1 GRRAR
6 RAPAHAAGGL
16 APVRHPGARLR
27 PSRPHHL
34 AASRARRGVFPQ
46 GQPVRGGGPARDR
59 RQIQGQRFLRGL
71 ERRVAPARAACTAR
85 DPEGRREGAEHQLK
99 RRAAL
104 LAACSVAL
112 ASFAQSP
119 PPDTFTRPEKGN
131 CIACHQL
138 PEGAGR
144 AGGGDVGPALAGARM
159 RELGAMRL
167 RGLLEDPMQANP
179 ATAMPPYGKHRI
191 LESAEIARLVQ
202 YLQALPDGAPA
213 ASPPAADSAA
223 TAAAAMPA
231 LLERGRAIW
240 QRKFKDKRSLASCF
254 PNGGRRIA
262 ASYPQYDPRLKR
274 VITLETAI
282 NQCLKAHK
290 EELFDPADP
299 ETMALAVA
307 YVRSLADGQKIAVR
321 VPAAAEPKLE
331 EGRRL
336 YFTRM
341 GQRNFACASC
351 HVRAAG

>member
-1 GRRAR
+1 M
-6 RAPAHAAGGL
+6 
-16 APVRHPGARLR
+16 
-27 PSRPHHL
+27 
-34 AASRARRGVFPQ
+34 
-46 GQPVRGGGPARDR
+46 
-59 RQIQGQRFLRGL
+59 
-71 ERRVAPARAACTAR
+71 
-85 DPEGRREGAEHQLK
+85 K
-99 RRAAL
+99 RRSTL

-119 PPDTFTRPEKGN
+119 PPDTYTRPEKGN

-138 PEGAGR
+138 PEAAGR
-144 AGGGDVGPALAGARM
+144 AGGGDVGPALTGARM
-159 RELGAMRL
+159 RELGAVRL
-167 RGLLEDPMQANP
+167 RGLLEDPMQSNP
-179 ATAMPPYGKHRI
+179 GTAMPPYGKHRI
-191 LESAEIARLVQ
+191 LESAEIVRLVQ
-202 YLQALPDGAPA
+202 YLQGLPDGTPA
-213 ASPPAADSAA
+213 ASMASTDSSAA
-223 TAAAAMPA
+223 ATPTPA
-231 LLERGRAIW
+231 LLERGRALW

-262 ASYPQYDPRLKR
+262 ASYPQYDPRLKL

-282 NQCLKAHK
+282 NQCLKTHK
-290 EELFDPADP
+290 EALFDPADP

-351 HVRAAG
+351 HVQAAGKRYADRVLPPLEGQAAHGPLASNGKAATMQVRMRECLERMGAAPFLAGSDELNHLEYFITHSSNGIVMRTALKREP

>member
-1 GRRAR
+1 
-6 RAPAHAAGGL
+6 
-16 APVRHPGARLR
+16 
-27 PSRPHHL
+27 
-34 AASRARRGVFPQ
+34 
-46 GQPVRGGGPARDR
+46 
-59 RQIQGQRFLRGL
+59 
-71 ERRVAPARAACTAR
+71 
-85 DPEGRREGAEHQLK
+85 LK

-290 EELFDPADP
+290 EALFDPDDP
-299 ETMALAVA
+299 ETMALAVG

-351 HVRAAG
+351 HVRAAGKRYADRVLPPLEGQAAHGPLTSNGKAATMQVRMRECLERMGAAPFLAGSDELNHLEYFITHASNGTVMRTAVKREP